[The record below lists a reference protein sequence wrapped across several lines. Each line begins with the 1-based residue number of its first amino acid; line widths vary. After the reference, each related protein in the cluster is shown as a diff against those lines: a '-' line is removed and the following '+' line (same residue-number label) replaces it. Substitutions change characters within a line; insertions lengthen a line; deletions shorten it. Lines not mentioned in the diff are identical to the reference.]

1 MDCCAHGYD
10 DQFDT
15 AQAAKDLKR
24 FRKEGPDPMTRALVN
39 LLRASDLRDATLLD
53 IGGGIGAIH
62 HELLDSGARSAVH
75 ADASAPYIRTARDE
89 AERRGHGERLEFVY
103 GDFVA
108 MAESIAPADVVTL
121 DKVICCYADMEAL
134 VAASAA
140 RARRL
145 YGAVFPRDRWFL
157 RVGFRAMNLL
167 QRMRRRA
174 FRVYLH
180 SPEAI
185 DAAVR
190 RQGLERRS
198 VADTFVWRVAVYAA
212 TTLETPRPRR

>member
-1 MDCCAHGYD
+1 
-10 DQFDT
+10 
-15 AQAAKDLKR
+15 
-24 FRKEGPDPMTRALVN
+24 MTRALVN
-39 LLRASDLRDATLLD
+39 LLRAGDLRDATLLD
-53 IGGGIGAIH
+53 IGGGVGAIH

-75 ADASAPYIRTARDE
+75 ADASAPYIRAARDE
-89 AERRGHGERLEFVY
+89 AERRGHGERLEFLY
-103 GDFVA
+103 GDFVTLA
-108 MAESIAPADVVTL
+108 GSMAPADVVTL
-121 DKVICCYADMEAL
+121 DKVLCCYPDMEAL
-134 VAASAA
+134 VAASAS

-157 RVGFRAMNLL
+157 RVGFRTMNLW

-198 VADTFVWRVAVYAA
+198 VADTFVWRVAVYAR
-212 TTLETPRPRR
+212 TTLETSRNR